1 MRLLRKAFVHQF
13 RESFHRSGASSF
25 GQCRPPGRYKA
36 SCLGNYYVVF
46 VKFQVIDER
55 FAQCR
60 YKSQRPAAKKQ
71 RRGYRAT
78 VRKRY
83 DRLYGHGME
92 YRGRDV
98 LARDILGHEVLYV
111 GFAEHPAARRYG
123 IHLRRIHCQLAEL
136 LIRNAEQYGHLV
148 DECPRAAGTVAVHAQ
163 VGSPLPLKEHHFG
176 VLAPDVYHGGHLRMS
191 VAHIVRSRYN
201 LLDERDSATFAN
213 THAYGAGYVD
223 LYRFVAHYARYG
235 AEKAGK
241 AFPYLGLMALV
252 ALKNKTAVA
261 GAEHNHFGCRRTYVY
276 TYFILYHTDL

>member
-1 MRLLRKAFVHQF
+1 
-13 RESFHRSGASSF
+13 
-25 GQCRPPGRYKA
+25 
-36 SCLGNYYVVF
+36 
-46 VKFQVIDER
+46 
-55 FAQCR
+55 
-60 YKSQRPAAKKQ
+60 
-71 RRGYRAT
+71 
-78 VRKRY
+78 
-83 DRLYGHGME
+83 
-92 YRGRDV
+92 
-98 LARDILGHEVLYV
+98 
-111 GFAEHPAARRYG
+111 
-123 IHLRRIHCQLAEL
+123 
-136 LIRNAEQYGHLV
+136 
-148 DECPRAAGTVAVHAQ
+148 
-163 VGSPLPLKEHHFG
+163 
-176 VLAPDVYHGGHLRMS
+176 MS